1 MKVGLDGSFIN
12 INSKDIFHPYRLGD
26 TLTNGH
32 GERILCIDDGVFV
45 LVTNQVGTYLV
56 HPEGPWVNSSFF
68 AEALGK
74 FSSRHHISIIKKWIY
89 KNVQI

>member
-12 INSKDIFHPYRLGD
+12 INSDDIFHPYRLGD
-26 TLTNGH
+26 TLINKQ
-32 GERILCIDDGVFV
+32 GERLLCIDDGVFV
-45 LVTNQVGTYLV
+45 LVTSQVGTYLTN
-56 HPEGPWVNSSFF
+56 PDGPWLNSSFF

-74 FSSRHHISIIKKWIY
+74 FSSKHYILTIKKWIY